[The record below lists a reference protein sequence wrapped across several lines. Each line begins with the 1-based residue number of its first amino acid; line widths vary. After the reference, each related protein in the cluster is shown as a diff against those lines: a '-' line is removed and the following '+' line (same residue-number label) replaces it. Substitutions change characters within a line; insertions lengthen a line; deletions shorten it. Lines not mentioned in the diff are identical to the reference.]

1 MNGPVQPVQ
10 LHVGI
15 PCSAYSSSSSA
26 LLGSRREAGPVC
38 CHKTARTK
46 RKLDYPRMNG
56 VHMIRFIEI
65 VIPLKAAKMS
75 FLFVNLR
82 ELYNSATFMYTQ
94 NDLSDICLNIRI
106 RASTRS
112 MTNLSH
118 SVCIDILLHPSRRTL
133 KEYPTINKDQALM
146 GDNSFL
152 KCLVVSFR
160 LRYLA
165 VRFWRPDE
173 HKIQI
178 FAALCYLW
186 TLGSRWSGNSQ
197 ASIRSIPICC
207 TCSQLGIT
215 VDNIRVVRIG
225 PPRVLAVLDHT

>member
-1 MNGPVQPVQ
+1 MLPQDCKIKAETG
-10 LHVGI
+10 L
-15 PCSAYSSSSSA
+15 S
-26 LLGSRREAGPVC
+26 
-38 CHKTARTK
+38 KT
-46 RKLDYPRMNG
+46 NG
-56 VHMIRFIEI
+56 VRMIRFTQI
-65 VIPLKAAKMS
+65 VIPQKVSKMS
-75 FLFVNLR
+75 FLFVKLR
-82 ELYNSATFMYTQ
+82 ELYNSATFMYIQ

-186 TLGSRWSGNSQ
+186 TLGSSWSGSSQ